1 MENSSAV
8 LTFAIPFYSTPE
20 YLKLAI
26 ESVIRQ
32 TRTDWKLIVVDDCS
46 PIPGIRDLVEGF
58 KDNRISYS
66 LNPQNLGQA
75 GNWNRCL
82 ELAQTD
88 LVTLL
93 HADDE
98 LEPDYA
104 EKMVGVMEK
113 GPGAAAAFC
122 RARIIDENG
131 REIFSFVDHYK
142 KFLMQST
149 TEIFS
154 LKGEDGLSALIKG
167 NFIMCPTLC
176 YRRSRLGGQVFSR
189 DWKCTPD
196 MDYTTRLLLSGAEL
210 ISVPEVCFRYRRHG
224 ESGTAHTQRSLRM
237 FEEEVALYKKLA
249 SDSASLGWRK
259 SERLAQ
265 RKKILKLRVGFA
277 FAKDLAAFDITG
289 ALRKGGYLGRL
300 IFGRA

>member
-1 MENSSAV
+1 MANSSAT

-26 ESVIRQ
+26 ESVQRQ
-32 TRTDWKLIVVDDCS
+32 TRPDWKLIVVDDCS
-46 PIPGIRDLVEGF
+46 PIPGIKDLVDGF
-58 KDNRISYS
+58 KDERISYS

-104 EKMVGVMEK
+104 EKMVSVMESQ
-113 GPGAAAAFC
+113 PGAAAAFC
-122 RARIIDENG
+122 RARIIDEKG
-131 REIFSFVDHYK
+131 REIFSFVDYYK

-149 TEIFS
+149 TEVFS
-154 LKGEDGLSALIKG
+154 LKGEKGLSALIRG

-176 YRRSRLGGQVFSR
+176 YRRSRLGGQLFSR

-196 MDYTTRLLLSGAEL
+196 MDYTTRLLISGAEL
-210 ISVPEVCFRYRRHG
+210 LSVPDICFRYRRHG

-249 SDSASLGWRK
+249 SDAAALGWRNAQK
-259 SERLAQ
+259 LAQ
-265 RKKILKLRVGFA
+265 KKRVLKLRIGFA
-277 FAKDLAAFDITG
+277 FAKDVVAFDFGG
-289 ALRKGGYLGRL
+289 AARKGGYLSRL
-300 IFGRA
+300 MVGKA